1 MLVSVILGEYYDG
14 SHLPVVNMRA
24 RSHGIHCMS
33 CVAEHLGEI
42 PFHWLIS
49 FPQDHHFGRSPIF
62 RRRFWLEPRYDR
74 IQQKKFYSAL
84 LATVAHCLAN
94 QRWLRT
100 ALCCLRTWKDQK
112 GDYLFYTH
120 THAHTETHTQT
131 LCKYVYI
138 SFAFP
143 WHILRAAAPAADP
156 GKKKRGSQ
164 CNPQSSQVRWMDV
177 CPRLLD
183 LCFCCSP
190 SLLSVRIETLHL
202 RPVRCSFICQYSA
215 TPKHHGSEGRTRHEI
230 APKKCLTSLLK
241 SY

>member
-1 MLVSVILGEYYDG
+1 MLAHVDPSRATRSEKWEKKGRAKYPVKRRIFWPYRVVGGRGGGPSLLRRGE
-14 SHLPVVNMRA
+14 N
-24 RSHGIHCMS
+24 C
-33 CVAEHLGEI
+33 
-42 PFHWLIS
+42 
-49 FPQDHHFGRSPIF
+49 
-62 RRRFWLEPRYDR
+62 
-74 IQQKKFYSAL
+74 
-84 LATVAHCLAN
+84 
-94 QRWLRT
+94 RT
-100 ALCCLRTWKDQK
+100 AMPRP
-112 GDYLFYTH
+112 GG
-120 THAHTETHTQT
+120 
-131 LCKYVYI
+131 
-138 SFAFP
+138 P
-143 WHILRAAAPAADP
+143 WPDLRAAAPAADP

-215 TPKHHGSEGRTRHEI
+215 TPKHHGSVGRTRHEI